1 MPKIGRIWN
10 KSDSFDCFCGT
21 IQIIFFF
28 YKLELKQFPDTMSRS
43 IIFENQEQMQC
54 VNFGSDDFFPSARN
68 ELDTCSL
75 NQKLMFVKKRVFKLS
90 HKNSQLNLICS
101 KFSQYLA
108 HNYPRWDYCQK
119 FTLVSKRSI
128 WFASLEKKI

>member
-1 MPKIGRIWN
+1 MCQILGE
-10 KSDSFDCFCGT
+10 FGT
-21 IQIIFFF
+21 NQIHLINLFF

-75 NQKLMFVKKRVFKLS
+75 NQKISNKNNLAVKIFGFQGVFLAS
-90 HKNSQLNLICS
+90 NLRGQNQLCLCYHARHLQQI
-101 KFSQYLA
+101 Y
-108 HNYPRWDYCQK
+108 
-119 FTLVSKRSI
+119 
-128 WFASLEKKI
+128 